1 MAQGLTFAP
10 TAPPNPFT
18 LFLDLNRFIRNI
30 TVKRY
35 FNIQASKNSNSNDT
49 DNSII
54 PSESSTAMIDPLEFN
69 ALEDLEDLYTEDL
82 DDYFEALTQ
91 HQSTSPPIRHTKF
104 KPKSIFNPTFAKGP
118 SVQSFYQVVYADIP
132 RLCQ

>member
-10 TAPPNPFT
+10 TSPPNPFT

-82 DDYFEALTQ
+82 DDYFEALT
-91 HQSTSPPIRHTKF
+91 
-104 KPKSIFNPTFAKGP
+104 
-118 SVQSFYQVVYADIP
+118 
-132 RLCQ
+132 